1 MPTDSVEN
9 QEWKHSFPQP
19 FCLLSKF
26 RQKLLLEGQ
35 LRNQR
40 ALAEPCQGLCFESWR
55 PFVSVQRDLCV
66 SSLEWERFPLATSD
80 LTIGRKPA
88 ACFLVSVREGP
99 CKTGGKKGGLLL
111 QSQKVPLKAFW
122 ECGGCCKSQHHPGGP
137 WVHSKF
143 SGGPG
148 SVGVCPLL
156 KKRE

>member
-111 QSQKVPLKAFW
+111 QSQKVPLQAFW
-122 ECGGCCKSQHHPGGP
+122 ECE
-137 WVHSKF
+137 VAARANITLV
-143 SGGPG
+143 GPG
-148 SVGVCPLL
+148 SIQNFLGVLALL
-156 KKRE
+156 GCVLC